1 MAFRRAKI
9 KEQFDAAIPALLEPG
24 EHVQAETLS
33 QSGPSPWLVGVIG
46 WLIMLIGGARYYFIV
61 VTDRRVL
68 FMKASMMTG
77 RPRGLAW
84 ADPRGAVE
92 VSDVNLTNAV
102 WSRFRYHRPDGKDIR
117 LNVHRFWRN
126 DGQAV
131 VDALTTQAQAPTP
144 TAIPPPPPQAGESQP

>member
-102 WSRFRYHRPDGKDIR
+102 RSRLRYHRPDGKDIR

>member
-9 KEQFDAAIPALLEPG
+9 KEQFDAAIPSVLEPG
-24 EHVQAETLS
+24 EQVQAETLA
-33 QSGPSPWLVGVIG
+33 QSGPSPWLAGLIG
-46 WLIMLIGGARYYFIV
+46 WVIMLIAGARYYFIA

-77 RPRGLAW
+77 RPQGLAW
-84 ADPRGAVE
+84 ADPRGGVR

-102 WSRFRYHRPDGKDIR
+102 WSKFRYHRPDGKDIR
-117 LNVHRFWRN
+117 LNVHRFWRD

-131 VDALTTQAQAPTP
+131 VNALTAQAHEEGPPPTP
-144 TAIPPPPPQAGESQP
+144 TPPPPPP

>member
-1 MAFRRAKI
+1 M
-9 KEQFDAAIPALLEPG
+9 
-24 EHVQAETLS
+24 
-33 QSGPSPWLVGVIG
+33 
-46 WLIMLIGGARYYFIV
+46 
-61 VTDRRVL
+61 
-68 FMKASMMTG
+68 
-77 RPRGLAW
+77 
-84 ADPRGAVE
+84 
-92 VSDVNLTNAV
+92 NLTNAV